1 MMDSN
6 YDFCILITTYN
17 RGNMLYDLINQ
28 IEKQKGNQKVLI
40 VVFDDGSSQNYNFE
54 NPNIKYIKFF
64 PNQGKKKYWKIIN
77 TMFGYVKN
85 INSKYFIQ
93 IPDDIQIIDNFL
105 QTAASQY
112 EKISDPNKICLS
124 ILTDGRVYRHN
135 WTSYNSVDLG
145 DHIKTQWNDLC
156 YISTK
161 EFFKELNF
169 KIDEIPMSRWNKNP
183 NLSSGVG
190 QQISTKLHKK
200 NKSMYHTK
208 TSLVIHG
215 DHESKM
221 NFHERRHKPII
232 TI

>member
-1 MMDSN
+1 MMDLN
-6 YDFCILITTYN
+6 YDFCFLITTYN

-28 IEKQKGNQKVLI
+28 IESQIENQKVLI
-40 VVFDDGSSQNYNFE
+40 VVFDDGSIQNYNFN
-54 NPNIKYIKFF
+54 NPQIKYIKFF
-64 PNQGKKKYWKIIN
+64 PNQGKKKYWRIIN
-77 TMFGYVKN
+77 TIFKYVQN

-93 IPDDIQIIDNFL
+93 IPDDILLIDNFL
-105 QTAASQY
+105 NIATDFY

-124 ILTDGRVYRHN
+124 ILTDGRVYKHN
-135 WTSYNSVDLG
+135 WTSFNSIDMG
-145 DHIKTQWNDLC
+145 NYIKTQWNDLC

-161 EFFKELNF
+161 EFFKQMDF
-169 KIDEIPMSRWNKNP
+169 KIDEIPMSRWKQNP

-190 QQISTKLHKK
+190 QQISLKLHNK

-215 DHESKM
+215 NHISKM
-221 NFHERRHKPII
+221 NFDERKNQPII